1 MILSYQKFQ
10 FLQGATLNNQKLIEN
25 CIKDAEF
32 MDFRKLAGETVYNGI
47 ISEQNSDAGYSEEL
61 LALLEKGV
69 YECISNFAYAAYVM
83 RGDLV
88 STFSGVVQK
97 SNQYSEHM
105 DLGTRKNTYVYYRDI
120 ASNYYELVRKD
131 IEAYFG
137 VGKCDCSGG
146 ERHDSLSEIIGI
158 RRTGGCGKK
167 VEIINM

>member
-32 MDFRKLAGETVYNGI
+32 MDFRKIAGETVYNGI
-47 ISEQNSDAGYSEEL
+47 ISEQNSDAGYSDEL
-61 LALLEKGV
+61 LSLLEKGV

-120 ASNYYELVRKD
+120 ACEYYELVRKE
-131 IEAYFG
+131 IEEYFG
-137 VGKCDCSGG
+137 VGKCVNDGG
-146 ERHDSLSEIIGI
+146 ERRDMCSELIGV
-158 RRTGGCGKK
+158 RRGNGKGR
-167 VEIINM
+167 VEIIDM